1 MVFFDLRKMLGQALL
16 KKSGD
21 IFEGREWVGILSEK
35 GKSKRT
41 RYIMA
46 DKR

>member
-21 IFEGREWVGILSEK
+21 ILKEGNGFEFYL
-35 GKSKRT
+35 KRAKAKEQGT
-41 RYIMA
+41 
-46 DKR
+46 